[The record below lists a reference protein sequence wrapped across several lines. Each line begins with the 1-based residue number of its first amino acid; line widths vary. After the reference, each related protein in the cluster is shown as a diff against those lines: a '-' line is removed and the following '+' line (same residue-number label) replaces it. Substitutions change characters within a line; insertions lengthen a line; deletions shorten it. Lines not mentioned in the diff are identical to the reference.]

1 MPHFLGNRG
10 HGKDFLVVEESEKE
24 KLRKGDVAWGK
35 LFAEMQHEAA
45 LHFQDNMR
53 KPLRIGTNLIGWI
66 SYKCGGRSCI
76 QRA

>member
-1 MPHFLGNRG
+1 
-10 HGKDFLVVEESEKE
+10 
-24 KLRKGDVAWGK
+24 
-35 LFAEMQHEAA
+35 
-45 LHFQDNMR
+45 MR